1 MISDAKQDPKP
12 FEEILVWKLSRF
24 ARNREV
30 SIVYKTM
37 LKKRGVRVISI
48 NEPIDDGPSGQLL
61 AGIIETVDEFYSLN
75 LAQDVVRGMRE
86 AASRGFWVNSRAR
99 YGYWRKK
106 IVDGVKDR
114 STLAIEAGTSEI
126 VEDIFQMALDG
137 NGVKDIAVHL
147 NSSGISSPGGKK
159 WGRGRVHRILA
170 NPAYAGILVFGER
183 GRHHREAGLEP
194 IRVED
199 AFPVI
204 VDRNTFDRV
213 QVSIKSRAPKTLQA
227 RRAGSRFLLSGMLSC
242 GDCGA
247 LMIGHAAKSG
257 KYAYYVCGTAYRLG
271 NTECGGTPVE
281 KNLIE
286 QSVMVRI
293 LNVILTEPNLLR
305 LVELTN
311 KTLRSRAKSSK
322 AESTVIVGEIAN
334 VRKRLGRLY
343 DVIEKGELLMTDLAP
358 RLRDLRDREKTLV
371 EDLQA
376 NHNSGAETHSKLVQ
390 TEDVLR
396 YLVDLKGLLSAGT
409 LSQRKSFLRTFVK
422 AIRKRGNT
430 IETEY
435 TLPLPPEKSSL
446 SVEGVP
452 PTVSF
457 GGAGGIRTLYLF
469 NAIEALYQLSYSPIG
484 VKVYR

>member
-1 MISDAKQDPKP
+1 
-12 FEEILVWKLSRF
+12 
-24 ARNREV
+24 
-30 SIVYKTM
+30 
-37 LKKRGVRVISI
+37 
-48 NEPIDDGPSGQLL
+48 
-61 AGIIETVDEFYSLN
+61 
-75 LAQDVVRGMRE
+75 
-86 AASRGFWVNSRAR
+86 
-99 YGYWRKK
+99 
-106 IVDGVKDR
+106 
-114 STLAIEAGTSEI
+114 
-126 VEDIFQMALDG
+126 
-137 NGVKDIAVHL
+137 
-147 NSSGISSPGGKK
+147 
-159 WGRGRVHRILA
+159 
-170 NPAYAGILVFGER
+170 
-183 GRHHREAGLEP
+183 
-194 IRVED
+194 
-199 AFPVI
+199 
-204 VDRNTFDRV
+204 
-213 QVSIKSRAPKTLQA
+213 
-227 RRAGSRFLLSGMLSC
+227 
-242 GDCGA
+242 
-247 LMIGHAAKSG
+247 MIGHAAKSG

-286 QSVMVRI
+286 QSVMARI
-293 LNVILTEPNLLR
+293 LNVVLIEPNLLR
-305 LVELTN
+305 LVEFTN

-358 RLRDLRDREKTLV
+358 RLRELRDREKTLV

-376 NHNSGAETHSKLVQ
+376 NHNSEAETHWKLVQ

-396 YLVDLKGLLSAGT
+396 YLVDLKGLLSSGT

-457 GGAGGIRTLYLF
+457 GGGWFARTRTLRKLDNVSTNRASLRAVLEQHMNPPRGSAMSAALRHPGQHLF
-469 NAIEALYQLSYSPIG
+469 SSSLALGVEIQHSNARLFTSRYSDHRSRIFGSPLGNYQSVGSRAFEPTANHRCFCFRVTRENRLARLG
-484 VKVYR
+484 VR